1 MASVNFLE
9 LKSSVHLNIIAT
21 LDCILAMRFATELGV
36 WGVEGWLVSVLFWGF
51 LFCLV
56 LFVCLL
62 VLYFCIFRYKCVY
75 TQYVFFCFLTCPYL
89 HRNYCSSRENL
100 IYNGG

>member
-56 LFVCLL
+56 LFVCLFYIFVFL
-62 VLYFCIFRYKCVY
+62 GINVYIPSMYFS
-75 TQYVFFCFLTCPYL
+75 VF
-89 HRNYCSSRENL
+89 
-100 IYNGG
+100 